1 MRFVSGHDFSR
12 AAKVAQGIRALAPEG
27 MFRRNGIESWV
38 LESLEGQMKSVDQG
52 FDPKGS
58 SGFNW
63 PLAYMFF
70 AFGAIFMFS
79 KIWNEAHLRG
89 LNYQIIFLIVLRSLI
104 FVLPLVFSLQ
114 FRRYIRSALK
124 ENLMSERIAKNCEY
138 WIRNQLTVVYFAIM
152 LFAAWD

>member
-1 MRFVSGHDFSR
+1 
-12 AAKVAQGIRALAPEG
+12 
-27 MFRRNGIESWV
+27 
-38 LESLEGQMKSVDQG
+38 MKSVDRD

-58 SGFNW
+58 NGFNW

-70 AFGAIFMFS
+70 AFGAIFMLS
-79 KIWNEAHLRG
+79 RIWNEAHLRG
-89 LNYQIIFLIVLRSLI
+89 PDYRTIFLIVLRSLL
-104 FVLPLVFSLQ
+104 FVFPLVFSLQ

-124 ENLMSERIAKNCEY
+124 ENLISERIARNCEY